1 LNPEAMKRLVAGGAQ
16 LRPFPRPVMDACYK
30 SWQELHAETS
40 AKNADFKKVFE
51 HMTKFQA
58 DQIAW
63 FRVTENT
70 FDDFMAAAR
79 K

>member
-1 LNPEAMKRLVAGGAQ
+1 
-16 LRPFPRPVMDACYK
+16 
-30 SWQELHAETS
+30 
-40 AKNADFKKVFE
+40 VFE